1 MLKKLRG
8 NKRFWLFLTL
18 LLVFVVPSLYF
29 SGRPLPIEMKESLGE
44 GITYRRKV
52 HTEPRLWVAHIIT
65 IDLHT
70 DGIRFLVTPPD
81 DKKAEYPLNARTT
94 SQFLREYNLQI
105 AVNGD
110 GFNPWHANSLLD
122 YYPHVGDPVL
132 PIGTTISRGVRYS
145 EGNRPTLYITKDN
158 VAQFGKPSGN
168 IHNAIS
174 GSHMLVVEG
183 EPIEGLDAD
192 TPAPRTALGVDFG
205 PDRLVIVVVDGRQ
218 PFYSEGATLTQLADL
233 LIEYGVYTAMAMDG
247 GGSST
252 LVIEEDGR
260 AKILNSPIDSHIPG
274 RERPVAN
281 HLGVY
286 INQ

>member
-1 MLKKLRG
+1 MKKLFK
-8 NKRFWLFLTL
+8 NKAFWLFSIL
-18 LLVFVVPSLYF
+18 LFVVVAPSIYF
-29 SGRPLPIEMKESLGE
+29 SGRPLPIEMKRSLGD

-70 DGIRFLVTPPD
+70 AGISFIVTPQD
-81 DKKAEYPLNARTT
+81 NKKSEYPLNARTT
-94 SQFLREYNLQI
+94 SQFLEEYDLQI

-110 GFNPWHANSLLD
+110 GFSPWYSNSLLD
-122 YYPHVGDPVL
+122 YYPHAGDPVI
-132 PIGTTISRGVRYS
+132 PIGYTSSLGTRYS
-145 EGNRPTLYITKDN
+145 DGNRPTLYISQDN
-158 VAQFGKPSGN
+158 VAQFERPKGE
-168 IHNAIS
+168 IYNAIS
-174 GSHMLVVEG
+174 GSHMLIVEG
-183 EPIEGLDAD
+183 ELIEGLDSEI
-192 TPAPRTALGVDFG
+192 PAPRTALGVDYG

-233 LIEYGVYTAMAMDG
+233 MVDYGVYTAMNMDG

-252 LVIEEDGR
+252 LVIEEDGKP
-260 AKILNSPIDSHIPG
+260 KILNSPIDSHIPG

-286 INQ
+286 VDQ